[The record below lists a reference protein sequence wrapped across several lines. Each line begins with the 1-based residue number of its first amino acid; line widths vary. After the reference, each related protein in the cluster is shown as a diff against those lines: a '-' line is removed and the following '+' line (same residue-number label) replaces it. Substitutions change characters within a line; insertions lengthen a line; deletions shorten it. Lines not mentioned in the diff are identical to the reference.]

1 MRTVAGCDTRKGE
14 KMKKLIFVMTI
25 LLGFALAATAMAQHG
40 PKGQQVTPSA
50 EKIVAQWSG
59 FYTQNAPGGG
69 GTCTATVCAGELVSC
84 TDGQGIAFTNV
95 VFTLLAG
102 ICDDHDPLATAACG
116 GRYTSLGEECS
127 ELVPPGVILNGRIL
141 HVNSR
146 GKNRICFDNAA
157 AGDCTGATPAGT
169 VIGTGDTR
177 TQTRLDLGGSS
188 FTSHATSESVTRT
201 LVDFIDPIDGIV
213 KRLNT
218 VGKRTISQ
226 ILAEPNDGANCGG
239 ACGLA
244 GTSVRE

>member
-1 MRTVAGCDTRKGE
+1 
-14 KMKKLIFVMTI
+14 MKKLIFVMTV
-25 LLGFALAATAMAQHG
+25 LLGFAIAATAMAQHG

-50 EKIVAQWSG
+50 ERIVAQWSG
-59 FYTQNAPGGG
+59 FYTQDAPMAAG
-69 GTCTATVCAGELVSC
+69 GTCIGTCAGDLVSC
-84 TDGQGIAFTNV
+84 TANQGIAFTNV

-116 GRYTSLGEECS
+116 GRYTSLGETCS
-127 ELVPPGVILNGRIL
+127 ELGAPGVILNGRIL

-157 AGDCTGATPAGT
+157 AGDCTGATPVGT

-201 LVDFIDPIDGIV
+201 LVDFIDPVDGIE

-218 VGKRTISQ
+218 VGKRTISH

-239 ACGLA
+239 GCGLA

>member
-1 MRTVAGCDTRKGE
+1 
-14 KMKKLIFVMTI
+14 MKKLIFVMTV

-59 FYTQNAPGGG
+59 FYTQNAPSPFGTCPGTACVG
-69 GTCTATVCAGELVSC
+69 DLVTCTAS
-84 TDGQGIAFTNV
+84 QGIAFTNV

-127 ELVPPGVILNGRIL
+127 VLVPPGVILNGRIL

-146 GKNRICFDNAA
+146 GKNRVCFDDAA
-157 AGDCTGATPAGT
+157 GGDCTGATPPGT

-177 TQTRLDLGGSS
+177 TQTRLDHGAGGRM
-188 FTSHATSESVTRT
+188 TSHATSESVTRT
-201 LVDFIDPIDGIV
+201 LVDFIDPVDGIE

-218 VGKRTISQ
+218 AGKRTVAH
-226 ILAEPNDGANCGG
+226 ILAQPNDGTCGG
-239 ACGLA
+239 SGCGLA